1 MSETALPQSINANT
15 TTRRASP
22 LWRPVLLRALVTLA
36 IGLITVFWE
45 SPGTL
50 GLCLFFAIY
59 FLALAAAQCLLVR
72 TLALPLRDT
81 RRLVLLGAA
90 GLLAVS
96 GVLVAVAGSATVAA
110 WLGGAAL
117 AVMGAAELF
126 AALLKVAG
134 NTEAKSALR
143 SDWIISGVLG
153 LGTGLVLPFFATT
166 GEHALMG
173 VAGGGALMTGA
184 LWTLSA
190 LTLRHDGRR
199 TKGQ

>member
-15 TTRRASP
+15 KTRRASP
-22 LWRPVLLRALVTLA
+22 LWRPVLLRAVVTLV

-50 GLCLFFAIY
+50 GLCVIFAIY
-59 FLALAAAQCLLVR
+59 FLALAAAQSLLVR

-96 GVLVAVAGSATVAA
+96 GVLVAVAGSASVAA

-126 AALLKVAG
+126 AALFKPAG
-134 NTEAKSALR
+134 NTEAKSVLR

-153 LGTGLVLPFFATT
+153 VGTGLVLPFFVAT

-199 TKGQ
+199 AKGQ